1 MMTNEHEQNPHS
13 NSTNQGG
20 KFADQNV
27 KPEAPAINDPWGIAS
42 VVASV
47 MGELEPTL
55 PATKQQPT
63 TEVFAS
69 EGDQQPNEE
78 PAEWV
83 DLREKNDE
91 QLFEDVAD
99 DVVQQDQGD
108 LNATQTEQNVEP
120 ATAKP
125 LKEKRSWFPFGRA
138 NKKPTAI
145 TEQTN
150 TPVEPTISG
159 DIESIFQSPSQAIEQ
174 DENLEP
180 EEAVRD
186 ATTPPHI
193 TSNSNSNRNSN
204 SNSNRNSEQDDDEVI
219 VVTQTSKL
227 TMVATGIALVLGMA
241 GVGVGTLSLSRT
253 NATSFTSQVELRT
266 DMVARMDK
274 LEGEIMTNKQSDQS
288 AGNAFNLSLQKLEA
302 DIASMGTQLNDLK
315 AVTEKI
321 SADTELSTTWSRQT
335 RAAADDLAKTVD
347 SINTAVSSAST
358 EIARLKSSLATVS
371 AQRQQAA
378 RAQVKAKRKQTPVT
392 SIEGFKL
399 FSVDDWG
406 GVMLIT
412 MTKDDVVN
420 RLQIGDFLEGWRVDT
435 ADIANKRVVFV
446 KGDIRTI
453 VIANGG

>member
-1 MMTNEHEQNPHS
+1 M
-13 NSTNQGG
+13 
-20 KFADQNV
+20 
-27 KPEAPAINDPWGIAS
+27 
-42 VVASV
+42 
-47 MGELEPTL
+47 
-55 PATKQQPT
+55 
-63 TEVFAS
+63 
-69 EGDQQPNEE
+69 
-78 PAEWV
+78 
-83 DLREKNDE
+83 
-91 QLFEDVAD
+91 
-99 DVVQQDQGD
+99 
-108 LNATQTEQNVEP
+108 NATQTEQNVEP

-159 DIESIFQSPSQAIEQ
+159 DIESIFQSPSQAIVQ

-193 TSNSNSNRNSN
+193 TSNSNSNRNS
-204 SNSNRNSEQDDDEVI
+204 EQDDDDDDEVV

-253 NATSFTSQVELRT
+253 NATSFTAQMVELRT

-274 LEGEIMTNKQSDQS
+274 LEEEIMTNKQSDQS

-302 DIASMGTQLNDLK
+302 DIASMGTQMNDLK

-321 SADTELSTTWSRQT
+321 SAQT

-358 EIARLKSSLATVS
+358 EIARLKSSLTTVS

>member
-20 KFADQNV
+20 EFADQNV

-47 MGELEPTL
+47 MGEPEPTL

-83 DLREKNDE
+83 DLREKNGE

-99 DVVQQDQGD
+99 DVVQQDQDD

-159 DIESIFQSPSQAIEQ
+159 DIESIFQSPSQAIVQ

-193 TSNSNSNRNSN
+193 TSNSNSNRNS
-204 SNSNRNSEQDDDEVI
+204 EQDDDDDDDEVV

-253 NATSFTSQVELRT
+253 NATSFTAQMVELRT

-274 LEGEIMTNKQSDQS
+274 LEEEIMTNKQSDQS

-302 DIASMGTQLNDLK
+302 EIASMGTQMNDLK

-321 SADTELSTTWSRQT
+321 SAQT
-335 RAAADDLAKTVD
+335 RAATDDLAKTVD

-358 EIARLKSSLATVS
+358 EIARLKSSLTTVS

>member
-27 KPEAPAINDPWGIAS
+27 KPEAPATNDPWGIAS

-47 MGELEPTL
+47 MGEPEPTL

-99 DVVQQDQGD
+99 DVVQQDQDD

-193 TSNSNSNRNSN
+193 TSNSNSNRNS
-204 SNSNRNSEQDDDEVI
+204 EQDDDDDEVV

-253 NATSFTSQVELRT
+253 NATSFTAQMVELRT

-274 LEGEIMTNKQSDQS
+274 LEEEIMTNKQSDQS

-302 DIASMGTQLNDLK
+302 EIASMGTQMNDLK

-321 SADTELSTTWSRQT
+321 SAQT

-358 EIARLKSSLATVS
+358 EIARLKSSLTTVS

>member
-1 MMTNEHEQNPHS
+1 M
-13 NSTNQGG
+13 
-20 KFADQNV
+20 
-27 KPEAPAINDPWGIAS
+27 
-42 VVASV
+42 
-47 MGELEPTL
+47 
-55 PATKQQPT
+55 
-63 TEVFAS
+63 
-69 EGDQQPNEE
+69 
-78 PAEWV
+78 
-83 DLREKNDE
+83 
-91 QLFEDVAD
+91 
-99 DVVQQDQGD
+99 
-108 LNATQTEQNVEP
+108 NATQTEQNVEP

-174 DENLEP
+174 DEYLEP

-193 TSNSNSNRNSN
+193 TSNSNSNRNS
-204 SNSNRNSEQDDDEVI
+204 EQDDDDDDEVV

-253 NATSFTSQVELRT
+253 NATSFTAQMVELRT

-274 LEGEIMTNKQSDQS
+274 LEEEIMTNKQSDQS

-302 DIASMGTQLNDLK
+302 EIASMGTQMNDLK

-321 SADTELSTTWSRQT
+321 SAQT

-358 EIARLKSSLATVS
+358 EIARLKSSLTTVS

>member
-1 MMTNEHEQNPHS
+1 M
-13 NSTNQGG
+13 
-20 KFADQNV
+20 
-27 KPEAPAINDPWGIAS
+27 
-42 VVASV
+42 
-47 MGELEPTL
+47 
-55 PATKQQPT
+55 
-63 TEVFAS
+63 
-69 EGDQQPNEE
+69 
-78 PAEWV
+78 
-83 DLREKNDE
+83 
-91 QLFEDVAD
+91 
-99 DVVQQDQGD
+99 
-108 LNATQTEQNVEP
+108 NATQTEQNVEP

-159 DIESIFQSPSQAIEQ
+159 DIESIFQSPSQAIVQ

-193 TSNSNSNRNSN
+193 TSNSNSNRNS
-204 SNSNRNSEQDDDEVI
+204 EQDDDEVV

-253 NATSFTSQVELRT
+253 NATSFTAQMVELRT

-302 DIASMGTQLNDLK
+302 EIASMGTQMNDLK

-321 SADTELSTTWSRQT
+321 SAQT

-358 EIARLKSSLATVS
+358 EIARLKSSLTTVS

>member
-27 KPEAPAINDPWGIAS
+27 KPEAPATNDPWGIAS

-47 MGELEPTL
+47 MGEPEPTL

-193 TSNSNSNRNSN
+193 TSNSNSNRNS
-204 SNSNRNSEQDDDEVI
+204 EQDDDDDDDEVV

-253 NATSFTSQVELRT
+253 NATSFTAQMVELRT

-274 LEGEIMTNKQSDQS
+274 LEEEIMTNKQSDQS

-302 DIASMGTQLNDLK
+302 EIASMGTQMNDLK

-321 SADTELSTTWSRQT
+321 SAQT

>member
-1 MMTNEHEQNPHS
+1 MMTNEQNPQS

-20 KFADQNV
+20 EVADQNV

-47 MGELEPTL
+47 MGELEPSP
-55 PATKQQPT
+55 PAPAQQPT
-63 TEVFAS
+63 IEVDGI
-69 EGDQQPNEE
+69 EEDQQPTGE
-78 PAEWV
+78 PAAWV

-91 QLFEDVAD
+91 PLSEEVAD
-99 DVVQQDQGD
+99 VVESADQDD
-108 LNATQTEQNVEP
+108 LIVTQTEQNAEP
-120 ATAKP
+120 ETMPP
-125 LKEKRSWFPFGRA
+125 LKEKRSWFPFGRS
-138 NKKPTAI
+138 NKQKTTV
-145 TEQTN
+145 TESTH

-159 DIESIFQSPSQAIEQ
+159 DIESILQPQSNSVEQSKPLEAEETISPSTQPA
-174 DENLEP
+174 N
-180 EEAVRD
+180 
-186 ATTPPHI
+186 T
-193 TSNSNSNRNSN
+193 N
-204 SNSNRNSEQDDDEVI
+204 EQDDDEVV

-227 TMVATGIALVLGMA
+227 TMVATGIALIIGMA
-241 GVGVGTLSLSRT
+241 GVGVGTLALSRT
-253 NATSFTSQVELRT
+253 NSSSFTSQMVELRS

-321 SADTELSTTWSRQT
+321 SADTELSITWSRQT
-335 RAAADDLAKTVD
+335 RTAADDLAKTVD

-358 EIARLKSSLATVS
+358 EIAHLKSSLATVA
-371 AQRQQAA
+371 AQRQQTAL
-378 RAQVKAKRKQTPVT
+378 AQVKAKREQTPVT

-420 RLQIGDFLEGWRVDT
+420 RLQIGDFLEGWRVDA
-435 ADIANKRVVFV
+435 ADISNKRVVFV

>member
-1 MMTNEHEQNPHS
+1 M
-13 NSTNQGG
+13 
-20 KFADQNV
+20 
-27 KPEAPAINDPWGIAS
+27 
-42 VVASV
+42 
-47 MGELEPTL
+47 
-55 PATKQQPT
+55 
-63 TEVFAS
+63 
-69 EGDQQPNEE
+69 
-78 PAEWV
+78 
-83 DLREKNDE
+83 
-91 QLFEDVAD
+91 
-99 DVVQQDQGD
+99 
-108 LNATQTEQNVEP
+108 NATQTEQNVEP

-193 TSNSNSNRNSN
+193 TSNSNSNRNS
-204 SNSNRNSEQDDDEVI
+204 EQDDDDDDDEVV

-253 NATSFTSQVELRT
+253 NATSFTAQMVELRT

-274 LEGEIMTNKQSDQS
+274 LEEEIMTNKQSDQS

-302 DIASMGTQLNDLK
+302 DIASMGTQMNDLK

-321 SADTELSTTWSRQT
+321 SAQT
-335 RAAADDLAKTVD
+335 RAATDDLAKTVD

-358 EIARLKSSLATVS
+358 EIARLKSSLTTVS

>member
-1 MMTNEHEQNPHS
+1 M
-13 NSTNQGG
+13 
-20 KFADQNV
+20 
-27 KPEAPAINDPWGIAS
+27 
-42 VVASV
+42 
-47 MGELEPTL
+47 
-55 PATKQQPT
+55 
-63 TEVFAS
+63 
-69 EGDQQPNEE
+69 
-78 PAEWV
+78 
-83 DLREKNDE
+83 
-91 QLFEDVAD
+91 
-99 DVVQQDQGD
+99 
-108 LNATQTEQNVEP
+108 NATQTEQNVEP

-193 TSNSNSNRNSN
+193 TSNSNSNRNS
-204 SNSNRNSEQDDDEVI
+204 EQDDDEVV

-253 NATSFTSQVELRT
+253 NATSFTAQMVELRT

-274 LEGEIMTNKQSDQS
+274 LEEEIMTNKQSDQS

-302 DIASMGTQLNDLK
+302 EIASMGTQMNDLK

-321 SADTELSTTWSRQT
+321 SAQT

-358 EIARLKSSLATVS
+358 EIARLKSSLTTVS

-378 RAQVKAKRKQTPVT
+378 RAQVKAKREQTPVT

>member
-1 MMTNEHEQNPHS
+1 M
-13 NSTNQGG
+13 
-20 KFADQNV
+20 
-27 KPEAPAINDPWGIAS
+27 
-42 VVASV
+42 
-47 MGELEPTL
+47 
-55 PATKQQPT
+55 
-63 TEVFAS
+63 
-69 EGDQQPNEE
+69 
-78 PAEWV
+78 
-83 DLREKNDE
+83 
-91 QLFEDVAD
+91 
-99 DVVQQDQGD
+99 
-108 LNATQTEQNVEP
+108 NATQTEQNVEP

-159 DIESIFQSPSQAIEQ
+159 DIESIFQSPSQAIVQ

-193 TSNSNSNRNSN
+193 TSNSNSNRNS
-204 SNSNRNSEQDDDEVI
+204 EQDDDDDEV
-219 VVTQTSKL
+219 VVATQTSKL

-253 NATSFTSQVELRT
+253 NATSFTAQMVELRT

-274 LEGEIMTNKQSDQS
+274 LEEEIMTNKQSDQS

-302 DIASMGTQLNDLK
+302 EIASMGTQMNDLK

-321 SADTELSTTWSRQT
+321 SAQT

-358 EIARLKSSLATVS
+358 EIARLKSSLTTVS

>member
-1 MMTNEHEQNPHS
+1 M
-13 NSTNQGG
+13 
-20 KFADQNV
+20 
-27 KPEAPAINDPWGIAS
+27 
-42 VVASV
+42 
-47 MGELEPTL
+47 
-55 PATKQQPT
+55 
-63 TEVFAS
+63 
-69 EGDQQPNEE
+69 
-78 PAEWV
+78 
-83 DLREKNDE
+83 
-91 QLFEDVAD
+91 
-99 DVVQQDQGD
+99 
-108 LNATQTEQNVEP
+108 NATQTEQNVEP

-193 TSNSNSNRNSN
+193 TSNSNSNRNS
-204 SNSNRNSEQDDDEVI
+204 EQDDDEVV

-253 NATSFTSQVELRT
+253 NATSFTAQMVELRT

-274 LEGEIMTNKQSDQS
+274 LEEEIMTNKQSDQS

-321 SADTELSTTWSRQT
+321 SAQT

-358 EIARLKSSLATVS
+358 EIARLKSSLTTVS

-378 RAQVKAKRKQTPVT
+378 LAQVKAKREQTPVT

>member
-1 MMTNEHEQNPHS
+1 M
-13 NSTNQGG
+13 
-20 KFADQNV
+20 
-27 KPEAPAINDPWGIAS
+27 
-42 VVASV
+42 
-47 MGELEPTL
+47 
-55 PATKQQPT
+55 
-63 TEVFAS
+63 
-69 EGDQQPNEE
+69 
-78 PAEWV
+78 
-83 DLREKNDE
+83 
-91 QLFEDVAD
+91 
-99 DVVQQDQGD
+99 
-108 LNATQTEQNVEP
+108 NATQTEQNVEP

-159 DIESIFQSPSQAIEQ
+159 DIESIFQSPSQAIVQ

-193 TSNSNSNRNSN
+193 TSNSNSNRNS
-204 SNSNRNSEQDDDEVI
+204 EQDDDDDDDEVV

-253 NATSFTSQVELRT
+253 NATSFTAQMVELRT

-302 DIASMGTQLNDLK
+302 EIASMGTQMNDLK

-321 SADTELSTTWSRQT
+321 SAQT
-335 RAAADDLAKTVD
+335 RAATDDLAKTVD

-358 EIARLKSSLATVS
+358 EIARLKSSLTTVS

>member
-1 MMTNEHEQNPHS
+1 M
-13 NSTNQGG
+13 
-20 KFADQNV
+20 
-27 KPEAPAINDPWGIAS
+27 
-42 VVASV
+42 
-47 MGELEPTL
+47 
-55 PATKQQPT
+55 
-63 TEVFAS
+63 
-69 EGDQQPNEE
+69 
-78 PAEWV
+78 
-83 DLREKNDE
+83 
-91 QLFEDVAD
+91 
-99 DVVQQDQGD
+99 
-108 LNATQTEQNVEP
+108 NATQTEQNVEP

-193 TSNSNSNRNSN
+193 TSNSNSNRNS
-204 SNSNRNSEQDDDEVI
+204 EQDDDEVV

-253 NATSFTSQVELRT
+253 NATSFTAQMVELRT

-274 LEGEIMTNKQSDQS
+274 LEEEIMTNKQSDQS

-302 DIASMGTQLNDLK
+302 EIASMGTQMNDLK

-321 SADTELSTTWSRQT
+321 SAQT

-358 EIARLKSSLATVS
+358 EIARLKSSLTTVS

-420 RLQIGDFLEGWRVDT
+420 RLQIGDFLEGWRVET

>member
-20 KFADQNV
+20 EFADQNV

-47 MGELEPTL
+47 MGEPEPTL

-83 DLREKNDE
+83 DLREKNGE

-99 DVVQQDQGD
+99 DVVQQDQDD

-193 TSNSNSNRNSN
+193 TSNSNSNRNS
-204 SNSNRNSEQDDDEVI
+204 EQDDDDDDEVV

-253 NATSFTSQVELRT
+253 NATSFTAQMVELRT

-274 LEGEIMTNKQSDQS
+274 LEEEIMTNKQSDQS

-302 DIASMGTQLNDLK
+302 EIASMGTQMNDLK

-321 SADTELSTTWSRQT
+321 SAQT
-335 RAAADDLAKTVD
+335 RAATDDLAKTVD

-358 EIARLKSSLATVS
+358 EIARLKSSLTTVS

>member
-1 MMTNEHEQNPHS
+1 M
-13 NSTNQGG
+13 
-20 KFADQNV
+20 
-27 KPEAPAINDPWGIAS
+27 
-42 VVASV
+42 
-47 MGELEPTL
+47 
-55 PATKQQPT
+55 
-63 TEVFAS
+63 
-69 EGDQQPNEE
+69 
-78 PAEWV
+78 
-83 DLREKNDE
+83 
-91 QLFEDVAD
+91 
-99 DVVQQDQGD
+99 
-108 LNATQTEQNVEP
+108 NATQTEQNVEP

-159 DIESIFQSPSQAIEQ
+159 DIESIFQSPSQAIVQ

-193 TSNSNSNRNSN
+193 TSNSNSNRNS
-204 SNSNRNSEQDDDEVI
+204 EQDDDDDDEVV

-253 NATSFTSQVELRT
+253 NTTSFTAQMVELRT

-274 LEGEIMTNKQSDQS
+274 LEEEIMTNKQSDQS

-302 DIASMGTQLNDLK
+302 DIASMGTQMNDLK

-321 SADTELSTTWSRQT
+321 SAQT

-358 EIARLKSSLATVS
+358 EIARLKSSLTTVS
-371 AQRQQAA
+371 AQRQHAA
-378 RAQVKAKRKQTPVT
+378 LAQVKAKREQTPVT

>member
-1 MMTNEHEQNPHS
+1 M
-13 NSTNQGG
+13 
-20 KFADQNV
+20 
-27 KPEAPAINDPWGIAS
+27 
-42 VVASV
+42 
-47 MGELEPTL
+47 
-55 PATKQQPT
+55 
-63 TEVFAS
+63 
-69 EGDQQPNEE
+69 
-78 PAEWV
+78 
-83 DLREKNDE
+83 
-91 QLFEDVAD
+91 
-99 DVVQQDQGD
+99 
-108 LNATQTEQNVEP
+108 NATQTEQNVEP

-193 TSNSNSNRNSN
+193 TSNSNSNRNS
-204 SNSNRNSEQDDDEVI
+204 EQDDDDEV
-219 VVTQTSKL
+219 VVATQTSKL

-253 NATSFTSQVELRT
+253 NATSFTAQMVELRT

-274 LEGEIMTNKQSDQS
+274 LEEEIMTNKQSDQS

-302 DIASMGTQLNDLK
+302 EIASMGTQMNDLK

-321 SADTELSTTWSRQT
+321 SAQT

-358 EIARLKSSLATVS
+358 EIARLKSSLTTVS

-412 MTKDDVVN
+412 MTKDNVVN

>member
-1 MMTNEHEQNPHS
+1 M
-13 NSTNQGG
+13 
-20 KFADQNV
+20 
-27 KPEAPAINDPWGIAS
+27 
-42 VVASV
+42 
-47 MGELEPTL
+47 
-55 PATKQQPT
+55 
-63 TEVFAS
+63 
-69 EGDQQPNEE
+69 
-78 PAEWV
+78 
-83 DLREKNDE
+83 
-91 QLFEDVAD
+91 
-99 DVVQQDQGD
+99 
-108 LNATQTEQNVEP
+108 NATQTEQNVEP

-174 DENLEP
+174 DEYLEP

-193 TSNSNSNRNSN
+193 TSNSNSNRNS
-204 SNSNRNSEQDDDEVI
+204 EQDDDDV

-253 NATSFTSQVELRT
+253 NATSFTAQMVELRT

-274 LEGEIMTNKQSDQS
+274 LEEEIMTNKQSDQS

-302 DIASMGTQLNDLK
+302 EIASMGTQMNDLK

-321 SADTELSTTWSRQT
+321 SAQT

-358 EIARLKSSLATVS
+358 EIARLKSSLTTVS

>member
-1 MMTNEHEQNPHS
+1 M
-13 NSTNQGG
+13 
-20 KFADQNV
+20 
-27 KPEAPAINDPWGIAS
+27 
-42 VVASV
+42 
-47 MGELEPTL
+47 
-55 PATKQQPT
+55 
-63 TEVFAS
+63 
-69 EGDQQPNEE
+69 
-78 PAEWV
+78 
-83 DLREKNDE
+83 
-91 QLFEDVAD
+91 
-99 DVVQQDQGD
+99 
-108 LNATQTEQNVEP
+108 NATQTEQNVEP

-159 DIESIFQSPSQAIEQ
+159 DIESIFQSPSQAIVQ

-193 TSNSNSNRNSN
+193 TSNSNSNRNS
-204 SNSNRNSEQDDDEVI
+204 EQDDDDDDDEVV

-253 NATSFTSQVELRT
+253 NATSFTAQMVELRT

-321 SADTELSTTWSRQT
+321 SAQT

-358 EIARLKSSLATVS
+358 EIARLKSSLTTVS

>member
-1 MMTNEHEQNPHS
+1 M
-13 NSTNQGG
+13 
-20 KFADQNV
+20 
-27 KPEAPAINDPWGIAS
+27 
-42 VVASV
+42 
-47 MGELEPTL
+47 
-55 PATKQQPT
+55 
-63 TEVFAS
+63 
-69 EGDQQPNEE
+69 
-78 PAEWV
+78 
-83 DLREKNDE
+83 
-91 QLFEDVAD
+91 
-99 DVVQQDQGD
+99 
-108 LNATQTEQNVEP
+108 NATQTEQNVEP

-193 TSNSNSNRNSN
+193 TSNSNSNRNS
-204 SNSNRNSEQDDDEVI
+204 EQDDDDDDEV
-219 VVTQTSKL
+219 VVATQTSKL

-253 NATSFTSQVELRT
+253 NTTSFTAQMVELRT

-274 LEGEIMTNKQSDQS
+274 LEEEIMTNKQSDQS

-302 DIASMGTQLNDLK
+302 EIASMGTQMNDLK

-321 SADTELSTTWSRQT
+321 SAQT

-358 EIARLKSSLATVS
+358 EIARLKSSLTTVS

>member
-27 KPEAPAINDPWGIAS
+27 KPEAPATNDPWGIAS

-47 MGELEPTL
+47 MGEPEPTL

-99 DVVQQDQGD
+99 DVVQQDQDD

-193 TSNSNSNRNSN
+193 TSNSNSNRNS
-204 SNSNRNSEQDDDEVI
+204 EQDDDDDDDEVV

-253 NATSFTSQVELRT
+253 NATSFTAQMVELRT

-274 LEGEIMTNKQSDQS
+274 LEEEIMTNKQSDQS

-302 DIASMGTQLNDLK
+302 EIASMGTQMNDLK

-321 SADTELSTTWSRQT
+321 SAQT

-358 EIARLKSSLATVS
+358 EIARLKSSLTTVS

>member
-27 KPEAPAINDPWGIAS
+27 KPEAPATNDPWGIAS

-47 MGELEPTL
+47 MGEPEPTL

-99 DVVQQDQGD
+99 DVVQQDQDD

-193 TSNSNSNRNSN
+193 TSNSNSNRNS
-204 SNSNRNSEQDDDEVI
+204 EQDDDDDDEV
-219 VVTQTSKL
+219 VVATQTSKL

-253 NATSFTSQVELRT
+253 NATSFTAQMVELRT

-274 LEGEIMTNKQSDQS
+274 LEEEIMTNKQSDQS

-302 DIASMGTQLNDLK
+302 EIASMGTQMNDLK

-321 SADTELSTTWSRQT
+321 SAQT

-358 EIARLKSSLATVS
+358 EIARLKSSLTTVS

>member
-1 MMTNEHEQNPHS
+1 M
-13 NSTNQGG
+13 
-20 KFADQNV
+20 
-27 KPEAPAINDPWGIAS
+27 
-42 VVASV
+42 
-47 MGELEPTL
+47 
-55 PATKQQPT
+55 
-63 TEVFAS
+63 
-69 EGDQQPNEE
+69 
-78 PAEWV
+78 
-83 DLREKNDE
+83 
-91 QLFEDVAD
+91 
-99 DVVQQDQGD
+99 
-108 LNATQTEQNVEP
+108 NATQTEQNVEP

-159 DIESIFQSPSQAIEQ
+159 DIESIFQSPSQAIVQ

-193 TSNSNSNRNSN
+193 TSNSNSNRNS
-204 SNSNRNSEQDDDEVI
+204 EQDDDDEV
-219 VVTQTSKL
+219 VVATQTSKL

-253 NATSFTSQVELRT
+253 NATSFTAQMVELRT

-274 LEGEIMTNKQSDQS
+274 LEEEIMTNKQSDQS

-302 DIASMGTQLNDLK
+302 EIASMGTQMNDLK

-321 SADTELSTTWSRQT
+321 SAQT
-335 RAAADDLAKTVD
+335 RAATDDLAKTVD

-358 EIARLKSSLATVS
+358 EIARLKSSLTTVS

>member
-20 KFADQNV
+20 EFADQNV

-55 PATKQQPT
+55 PATTQQPT

-99 DVVQQDQGD
+99 DVVQQDQDD

-193 TSNSNSNRNSN
+193 TSNSNSNRNS
-204 SNSNRNSEQDDDEVI
+204 EQDDDDDDEVV

-253 NATSFTSQVELRT
+253 NATSFTAQMVELRT

-274 LEGEIMTNKQSDQS
+274 LEEEIMTNKQSDQS

-302 DIASMGTQLNDLK
+302 EIASMGTQMNDLK

-321 SADTELSTTWSRQT
+321 SAQT
-335 RAAADDLAKTVD
+335 RAATDDLAKTVD

-358 EIARLKSSLATVS
+358 EIARLKSSLTTVS

>member
-1 MMTNEHEQNPHS
+1 M
-13 NSTNQGG
+13 
-20 KFADQNV
+20 
-27 KPEAPAINDPWGIAS
+27 
-42 VVASV
+42 
-47 MGELEPTL
+47 
-55 PATKQQPT
+55 
-63 TEVFAS
+63 
-69 EGDQQPNEE
+69 
-78 PAEWV
+78 
-83 DLREKNDE
+83 
-91 QLFEDVAD
+91 
-99 DVVQQDQGD
+99 
-108 LNATQTEQNVEP
+108 NATQTEQNVEP

-193 TSNSNSNRNSN
+193 TSNSNSNRNS
-204 SNSNRNSEQDDDEVI
+204 EQDDDDDDEVV

-253 NATSFTSQVELRT
+253 NATSFTAQMVELRT

-274 LEGEIMTNKQSDQS
+274 LEEEIMTNKQSDQS

-302 DIASMGTQLNDLK
+302 EIASMGTQMNDLK

-321 SADTELSTTWSRQT
+321 SAQT

-358 EIARLKSSLATVS
+358 EIARLKSSLTTVS

-420 RLQIGDFLEGWRVDT
+420 RLQIGDFLEGWRVET

>member
-1 MMTNEHEQNPHS
+1 M
-13 NSTNQGG
+13 
-20 KFADQNV
+20 
-27 KPEAPAINDPWGIAS
+27 
-42 VVASV
+42 
-47 MGELEPTL
+47 
-55 PATKQQPT
+55 
-63 TEVFAS
+63 
-69 EGDQQPNEE
+69 
-78 PAEWV
+78 
-83 DLREKNDE
+83 
-91 QLFEDVAD
+91 
-99 DVVQQDQGD
+99 
-108 LNATQTEQNVEP
+108 NATQTEQNVEP

-174 DENLEP
+174 DEYLEP

-193 TSNSNSNRNSN
+193 TSNSN
-204 SNSNRNSEQDDDEVI
+204 RNSEQDDDDV

-253 NATSFTSQVELRT
+253 NATSFTAQMVELRT

-274 LEGEIMTNKQSDQS
+274 LEEEIMTNKQSDQS

-302 DIASMGTQLNDLK
+302 EIASMGTQMNDLK

-321 SADTELSTTWSRQT
+321 SAQT

-358 EIARLKSSLATVS
+358 EIARLKSSLTTVS

>member
-1 MMTNEHEQNPHS
+1 M
-13 NSTNQGG
+13 
-20 KFADQNV
+20 
-27 KPEAPAINDPWGIAS
+27 
-42 VVASV
+42 
-47 MGELEPTL
+47 
-55 PATKQQPT
+55 
-63 TEVFAS
+63 
-69 EGDQQPNEE
+69 
-78 PAEWV
+78 
-83 DLREKNDE
+83 
-91 QLFEDVAD
+91 
-99 DVVQQDQGD
+99 
-108 LNATQTEQNVEP
+108 NATQTEQNVEP

-193 TSNSNSNRNSN
+193 TSNSNSNRNS
-204 SNSNRNSEQDDDEVI
+204 EQDDDDDDEVV

-253 NATSFTSQVELRT
+253 NATSFTAQMVELRT

-274 LEGEIMTNKQSDQS
+274 LEEEIMTNKQSDQS

-302 DIASMGTQLNDLK
+302 EIASMGTQMNDLK

-321 SADTELSTTWSRQT
+321 SAQT

>member
-27 KPEAPAINDPWGIAS
+27 KPEAPATNDPWGIAS

-47 MGELEPTL
+47 MGEPEPTL

-99 DVVQQDQGD
+99 DVVQQDQDD

-193 TSNSNSNRNSN
+193 TSNSNSNRNS
-204 SNSNRNSEQDDDEVI
+204 EQDDDDEVV

-253 NATSFTSQVELRT
+253 NATSFTAQMVELRT

-274 LEGEIMTNKQSDQS
+274 LEEEIMTNKQSDQS

-302 DIASMGTQLNDLK
+302 EIASMGTQMNDLK

-321 SADTELSTTWSRQT
+321 SAQT

-358 EIARLKSSLATVS
+358 EIARLKSSLTTVS

>member
-1 MMTNEHEQNPHS
+1 MTTEQKHQTTGS
-13 NSTNQGG
+13 DQDGG
-20 KFADQNV
+20 VTQQNA
-27 KPEAPAINDPWGIAS
+27 APVPPPINDPWGIAG

-47 MGELEPTL
+47 MGDTNPSSHSGE
-55 PATKQQPT
+55 QQPS
-63 TEVFAS
+63 S
-69 EGDQQPNEE
+69 EQVDGQDSDPTNG
-78 PAEWV
+78 WV
-83 DLREKNDE
+83 DLEE
-91 QLFEDVAD
+91 QNIPPAPEMNNSIVPVVEDVPVTHDDHEESSDTQAD
-99 DVVQQDQGD
+99 KNVETANTKSPKKKRGWFSFGRSNIKSSV
-108 LNATQTEQNVEP
+108 TEQ
-120 ATAKP
+120 
-125 LKEKRSWFPFGRA
+125 
-138 NKKPTAI
+138 PT
-145 TEQTN
+145 

-159 DIESIFQSPSQAIEQ
+159 DIESILQPQRHVVEQDADIEQ
-174 DENLEP
+174 TPQGTASQES
-180 EEAVRD
+180 EEV
-186 ATTPPHI
+186 PP
-193 TSNSNSNRNSN
+193 SSSPVANDR
-204 SNSNRNSEQDDDEVI
+204 DDDEVI

-227 TMVATGIALVLGMA
+227 TMIATAISLVLGMA
-241 GVGVGTLSLSRT
+241 GIGIGTLSLSKT
-253 NATSFTSQVELRT
+253 NSTSFTLQMVELRT

-274 LEGEIMTNKQSDQS
+274 LEGEIMSNKQADQS
-288 AGNAFNLSLQKLEA
+288 AGNAYNLSLQKLEA

-321 SADTELSTTWSRQT
+321 SADTELSITWSRQT
-335 RAAADDLAKTVD
+335 RTAADDLAKTVD

>member
-1 MMTNEHEQNPHS
+1 M
-13 NSTNQGG
+13 
-20 KFADQNV
+20 
-27 KPEAPAINDPWGIAS
+27 
-42 VVASV
+42 
-47 MGELEPTL
+47 
-55 PATKQQPT
+55 
-63 TEVFAS
+63 
-69 EGDQQPNEE
+69 
-78 PAEWV
+78 
-83 DLREKNDE
+83 
-91 QLFEDVAD
+91 
-99 DVVQQDQGD
+99 
-108 LNATQTEQNVEP
+108 NATQTEQNVEP

-159 DIESIFQSPSQAIEQ
+159 DIESIFQSPSQAIVQ

-193 TSNSNSNRNSN
+193 TSNSNSNRNS
-204 SNSNRNSEQDDDEVI
+204 EQDDDDDDEVV

-253 NATSFTSQVELRT
+253 NATSFTAQMVELRT

-274 LEGEIMTNKQSDQS
+274 LEEEIMTNKQSDQS

-302 DIASMGTQLNDLK
+302 EIASMGTQMNDLK

-321 SADTELSTTWSRQT
+321 SAQT

-358 EIARLKSSLATVS
+358 EIARLKSSLTTVS

>member
-27 KPEAPAINDPWGIAS
+27 KPEAPATNDPWGIAS

-47 MGELEPTL
+47 MGEPEPTL

-99 DVVQQDQGD
+99 DVVQQDQDD

-193 TSNSNSNRNSN
+193 TSNSNSNRNS
-204 SNSNRNSEQDDDEVI
+204 EQDDDDDDEVV

-253 NATSFTSQVELRT
+253 NATSFTAQMVELRT

-274 LEGEIMTNKQSDQS
+274 LEEEIMANKQSDQS

-302 DIASMGTQLNDLK
+302 EIASMGTQMNDLK

-321 SADTELSTTWSRQT
+321 SAQT

-358 EIARLKSSLATVS
+358 EIARLKSSLTTVS

>member
-27 KPEAPAINDPWGIAS
+27 KPEAPATNDPWGIAS

-47 MGELEPTL
+47 MGEPEPTL

-99 DVVQQDQGD
+99 DVVQQDQDD

-159 DIESIFQSPSQAIEQ
+159 DIESIFQSPSQAIVQ

-193 TSNSNSNRNSN
+193 TSNSNSNRNS
-204 SNSNRNSEQDDDEVI
+204 EQDDDDDDEVV

-253 NATSFTSQVELRT
+253 NATSFTAQMVELRT

-302 DIASMGTQLNDLK
+302 DIASMGTQMNDLK

-321 SADTELSTTWSRQT
+321 SAQT

-358 EIARLKSSLATVS
+358 EIARLKSSLTTVS

>member
-1 MMTNEHEQNPHS
+1 M
-13 NSTNQGG
+13 
-20 KFADQNV
+20 
-27 KPEAPAINDPWGIAS
+27 
-42 VVASV
+42 
-47 MGELEPTL
+47 
-55 PATKQQPT
+55 
-63 TEVFAS
+63 
-69 EGDQQPNEE
+69 
-78 PAEWV
+78 
-83 DLREKNDE
+83 
-91 QLFEDVAD
+91 
-99 DVVQQDQGD
+99 
-108 LNATQTEQNVEP
+108 NATQTEQNVEP

-159 DIESIFQSPSQAIEQ
+159 DIESIFQSPSQAIVQ

-193 TSNSNSNRNSN
+193 TSNSNSNRNS
-204 SNSNRNSEQDDDEVI
+204 EQDDDEVV

-253 NATSFTSQVELRT
+253 NATSFTAQMVELRT

-274 LEGEIMTNKQSDQS
+274 LEEEIMTNKQSDQS

-321 SADTELSTTWSRQT
+321 SAQT

-358 EIARLKSSLATVS
+358 EIARLKSSLTTVS

-378 RAQVKAKRKQTPVT
+378 RAQVKAKREQTPVT

>member
-1 MMTNEHEQNPHS
+1 M
-13 NSTNQGG
+13 
-20 KFADQNV
+20 
-27 KPEAPAINDPWGIAS
+27 
-42 VVASV
+42 
-47 MGELEPTL
+47 
-55 PATKQQPT
+55 
-63 TEVFAS
+63 
-69 EGDQQPNEE
+69 
-78 PAEWV
+78 
-83 DLREKNDE
+83 
-91 QLFEDVAD
+91 
-99 DVVQQDQGD
+99 
-108 LNATQTEQNVEP
+108 NATQTEQNVEP

-159 DIESIFQSPSQAIEQ
+159 DIESIFQSPSQAIVQ

-193 TSNSNSNRNSN
+193 TSNSNSNRNS
-204 SNSNRNSEQDDDEVI
+204 EQDDDDDDEVV

-253 NATSFTSQVELRT
+253 NATSFTAQMVELRT

-274 LEGEIMTNKQSDQS
+274 LEEEIMTNKQSDQS

-302 DIASMGTQLNDLK
+302 EIASMGTQMNDLK

-321 SADTELSTTWSRQT
+321 SAQT
-335 RAAADDLAKTVD
+335 RAATDDLAKTVD

-358 EIARLKSSLATVS
+358 EIARLKSSLTTVS

-412 MTKDDVVN
+412 MTKGDVVN

>member
-1 MMTNEHEQNPHS
+1 M
-13 NSTNQGG
+13 
-20 KFADQNV
+20 
-27 KPEAPAINDPWGIAS
+27 
-42 VVASV
+42 
-47 MGELEPTL
+47 
-55 PATKQQPT
+55 
-63 TEVFAS
+63 
-69 EGDQQPNEE
+69 
-78 PAEWV
+78 
-83 DLREKNDE
+83 
-91 QLFEDVAD
+91 
-99 DVVQQDQGD
+99 
-108 LNATQTEQNVEP
+108 NATQTEQNVEP

-193 TSNSNSNRNSN
+193 TSNSNSNRNS
-204 SNSNRNSEQDDDEVI
+204 EQDDDDEV
-219 VVTQTSKL
+219 VVATQTSKL

-253 NATSFTSQVELRT
+253 NATSFTAQMVELRT

-302 DIASMGTQLNDLK
+302 EIASMGTQMNDLK

-321 SADTELSTTWSRQT
+321 SAQT

-358 EIARLKSSLATVS
+358 EIARLKSSLTTVS

>member
-20 KFADQNV
+20 EFADQNV

-99 DVVQQDQGD
+99 DVVQQDQDD

-193 TSNSNSNRNSN
+193 TSNSNSNRNS
-204 SNSNRNSEQDDDEVI
+204 EQDDDDEV
-219 VVTQTSKL
+219 VVATQTSKL

-253 NATSFTSQVELRT
+253 NATSFTAQMVELRT

-274 LEGEIMTNKQSDQS
+274 LEEEIMTNKQSDQS

-302 DIASMGTQLNDLK
+302 EIASMGTQMNDLK

-321 SADTELSTTWSRQT
+321 SAQT

-378 RAQVKAKRKQTPVT
+378 LAQVKAKREQTPVT

>member
-1 MMTNEHEQNPHS
+1 M
-13 NSTNQGG
+13 
-20 KFADQNV
+20 
-27 KPEAPAINDPWGIAS
+27 
-42 VVASV
+42 
-47 MGELEPTL
+47 
-55 PATKQQPT
+55 
-63 TEVFAS
+63 
-69 EGDQQPNEE
+69 
-78 PAEWV
+78 
-83 DLREKNDE
+83 
-91 QLFEDVAD
+91 
-99 DVVQQDQGD
+99 
-108 LNATQTEQNVEP
+108 NATQTEQNVEP

-193 TSNSNSNRNSN
+193 TSNSNSNRNS
-204 SNSNRNSEQDDDEVI
+204 EQDDDDDDEVV

-253 NATSFTSQVELRT
+253 NATSFTAQMVELRT

-274 LEGEIMTNKQSDQS
+274 LEDEIMTNKQSDQS

-302 DIASMGTQLNDLK
+302 EIASMGTQMNDLK

-321 SADTELSTTWSRQT
+321 SAQT

>member
-1 MMTNEHEQNPHS
+1 M
-13 NSTNQGG
+13 
-20 KFADQNV
+20 
-27 KPEAPAINDPWGIAS
+27 
-42 VVASV
+42 
-47 MGELEPTL
+47 
-55 PATKQQPT
+55 
-63 TEVFAS
+63 
-69 EGDQQPNEE
+69 
-78 PAEWV
+78 
-83 DLREKNDE
+83 
-91 QLFEDVAD
+91 
-99 DVVQQDQGD
+99 
-108 LNATQTEQNVEP
+108 NATQTEQNVEP

-159 DIESIFQSPSQAIEQ
+159 DIESIFQSPSQAIVQ

-193 TSNSNSNRNSN
+193 TSNSNSNRNS
-204 SNSNRNSEQDDDEVI
+204 EQDDDDV

-253 NATSFTSQVELRT
+253 NATSFTAQMVELRT

-274 LEGEIMTNKQSDQS
+274 LEEEIMTNKQSDQS

-302 DIASMGTQLNDLK
+302 EIASMGTQMNDLK

-321 SADTELSTTWSRQT
+321 SAQT

-358 EIARLKSSLATVS
+358 EIARLKSSLTTVS

-435 ADIANKRVVFV
+435 ADITNKRVVFV

>member
-1 MMTNEHEQNPHS
+1 M
-13 NSTNQGG
+13 
-20 KFADQNV
+20 
-27 KPEAPAINDPWGIAS
+27 
-42 VVASV
+42 
-47 MGELEPTL
+47 
-55 PATKQQPT
+55 
-63 TEVFAS
+63 
-69 EGDQQPNEE
+69 
-78 PAEWV
+78 
-83 DLREKNDE
+83 
-91 QLFEDVAD
+91 
-99 DVVQQDQGD
+99 
-108 LNATQTEQNVEP
+108 
-120 ATAKP
+120 
-125 LKEKRSWFPFGRA
+125 
-138 NKKPTAI
+138 
-145 TEQTN
+145 
-150 TPVEPTISG
+150 
-159 DIESIFQSPSQAIEQ
+159 Q

-193 TSNSNSNRNSN
+193 TSNSNSNRNS
-204 SNSNRNSEQDDDEVI
+204 EQDDDDEV
-219 VVTQTSKL
+219 VVATQTSKL

-253 NATSFTSQVELRT
+253 NATSFTAQMVELRT

-274 LEGEIMTNKQSDQS
+274 LEEEIMTNKQSDQS

-302 DIASMGTQLNDLK
+302 EIASMGTQMNDLK

-321 SADTELSTTWSRQT
+321 SAQT

-358 EIARLKSSLATVS
+358 EIARLKSSLTTVS